1 MSNREY
7 EIRIYDIDENKIKRK
22 IKQLGGKMVQ
32 KKMVM
37 PIIVY
42 YHPLN
47 KKDFYIRIRNEGAEI
62 TMTLKTDISKKYPI
76 EREIVINSVE
86 EGDAILQLLGCKLK
100 YKIEKIREIWKIKG
114 CKEIVFDSYAG
125 LPTYMEIDCHSLS
138 GLKSVAGK
146 LGYKL
151 SDHSKKGLRDIY
163 YELYGIDKK
172 VKWGNN
178 KITFKN
184 AKKIYIPLI
193 KKNKKLFIS
202 ILNEQLKAYGS

>member
-7 EIRIYDIDENKIKRK
+7 EIRIYDIDENKIKQK
-22 IKQLGGKMVQ
+22 IKKLGGKMLQ

-42 YHPLN
+42 HHPKN
-47 KKDFYIRIRNEGAEI
+47 KKDFYIRIRNEGHEI
-62 TMTLKTDISKKYPI
+62 TMTVKTDISKKYPI

-100 YKIEKIREIWKIKG
+100 YKFEKIREIWTLKG

-125 LPTYMEIDCHSLS
+125 LPTYIEIDCHTLA
-138 GLKSVAGK
+138 GLKSAAGK

-151 SDHSKKGLRDIY
+151 SDHSKDTLRDRY
-163 YELYGIDKK
+163 NQLYGMDKK
-172 VKWGNN
+172 AKWGGN
-178 KITFKN
+178 KINEITFKN
-184 AKKIYIPLI
+184 AKKIYLPLI
-193 KKNKKLFIS
+193 KKNKNLFIS
-202 ILNEQLKAYGS
+202 ILNEQLKV